1 MTATATTENPFGDEF
16 EPPEGSQDG
25 SNKIEYDRWG
35 RYANLPAIPGVRGVG
50 PWTRV
55 STVAKTLDDPY
66 FLDLWKQRQ
75 IIRGIHKNPDLLR
88 VLNGSR
94 FDPDTQHGKKILNAL
109 ATQAM
114 EEVGSYDGATAG
126 TKFHDLAEKH
136 DLGEDWY
143 HPDAPEDDRLMVEAY
158 RNELA
163 RHAIR
168 VVPELME
175 RVICVPELNVA
186 GRFDRVVLDNGVYR
200 IGDLKSQKSM
210 DFGHISLAVQLA
222 IYANASYVL
231 NMETWEWEPVPV
243 EIDKST
249 GVIMWVPATQ
259 PGRAEIHDVDIA
271 MGWTLAKASVR
282 VREWRKEK
290 GFVVR
295 RARVA

>member
-1 MTATATTENPFGDEF
+1 MTATVATDNPFGDEF
-16 EPPEGSQDG
+16 EPPESEDG
-25 SNKIEYDRWG
+25 SNKIQYDRWG

-75 IIRGIHKNPDLLR
+75 IVRGIHKKPDLLR
-88 VLNGSR
+88 AIDGGR
-94 FDPDTQHGKKILNAL
+94 FDPDSQHGKKILNAL
-109 ATQAM
+109 ASQAM

-126 TKFHDLAEKH
+126 TKFHDLAERY
-136 DLGEDWY
+136 DLGQAWSYGPDVTEEDRRMM
-143 HPDAPEDDRLMVEAY
+143 DAY
-158 RNELA
+158 RRTME
-163 RHAIR
+163 RHAIS
-168 VVPELME
+168 VVPDLME

-222 IYANASYVL
+222 IYANAEYVL
-231 NMETWEWEPVPV
+231 NMETWEWEKVSV
-243 EIDKST
+243 EIDRKT

-259 PGRAEIHDVDIA
+259 AGVAEIFDVDIA
-271 MGWTLAKASVR
+271 MGWTLAKASVK

-295 RARVA
+295 RGRVA